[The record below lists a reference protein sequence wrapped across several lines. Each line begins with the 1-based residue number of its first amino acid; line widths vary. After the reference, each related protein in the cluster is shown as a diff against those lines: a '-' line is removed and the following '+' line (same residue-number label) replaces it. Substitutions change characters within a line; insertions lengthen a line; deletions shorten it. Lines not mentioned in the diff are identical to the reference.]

1 MASVEK
7 IGIST
12 VNFCGNDYN
21 SKEEKTHNLKEN
33 ITPAKVTLGALATLG
48 VLGMADILIF
58 KGRHINKLTGTGKD
72 LEAALGRAT
81 SAETRAASAETRAT
95 GLEAKL
101 QEVTESNAKSLETM
115 KQKLEEMKKE
125 LNNFQ
130 EGMSADDIKITTLR
144 SLSKWHNTVSDFGK
158 EAETYLR
165 KEFRKLLNKLHC
177 DYVEELTP
185 EFRDCFEIEKANIG
199 YISYSNPAIIDKK
212 TNQVLVKGQAF
223 VPLNYEM

>member
-48 VLGMADILIF
+48 VLGM
-58 KGRHINKLTGTGKD
+58 TGTGKD

-81 SAETRAASAETRAT
+81 SAETRAISAETRAT

-101 QEVTESNAKSLETM
+101 QKVTESNAKSLETM